1 MQRSGIE
8 RILQTLI
15 FEAGGLV
22 LAVPAYEAAFG
33 RGADQ
38 GLVLMVALSVAVMIW
53 TPVHNMMFDRAEYRL
68 TGRPAS
74 ARPLSL
80 RLIHALSHEIT
91 PIAITLPLIMILG
104 QHSLSEALAVNFG
117 LTLLYVAYAYA
128 FYLAYDRLL
137 PLPAAAKA

>member
-53 TPVHNMMFDRAEYRL
+53 TPVHNMLFDRAEYRL

-74 ARPLSL
+74 ARPPSL

-117 LTLLYVAYAYA
+117 LTLLYVVYAYA

>member
-22 LAVPAYEAAFG
+22 LAVPAYEATFG

-53 TPVHNMMFDRAEYRL
+53 TPLHNMLFDRAEYRL

-74 ARPLSL
+74 ARPPSL
-80 RLIHALSHEIT
+80 RLIHALSH
-91 PIAITLPLIMILG
+91 
-104 QHSLSEALAVNFG
+104 
-117 LTLLYVAYAYA
+117 
-128 FYLAYDRLL
+128 
-137 PLPAAAKA
+137 